1 MRIAAKNFLLL
12 TSGHFFYKICPKGTP
27 TMNANENLSS
37 KIKVLIAKPGLDGHD
52 RGAKVIV
59 HTLKDAGMEVIY
71 SGLHN
76 TIDEIVNTA
85 LKENVDVIGMSIYSG
100 AHLPLGQKLM
110 GLLKEKG
117 LSNKLVLVGG
127 NIPQQDI
134 KALKDFGITGV
145 FPTGA
150 NLNEIV
156 TFINERIK
164 K

>member
-1 MRIAAKNFLLL
+1 
-12 TSGHFFYKICPKGTP
+12 
-27 TMNANENLSS
+27 MNANENLSR

-76 TIDEIVNTA
+76 TIDEIVDTA

-100 AHLPLGQKLM
+100 AHLPLSQKLM
-110 GLLKEKG
+110 ELLKEKN

-134 KALKDFGITGV
+134 EALKNYGIHGV

>member
-1 MRIAAKNFLLL
+1 
-12 TSGHFFYKICPKGTP
+12 
-27 TMNANENLSS
+27 MNANEHLNK

-59 HTLKDAGMEVIY
+59 HTLKDAGMDVLY

-76 TIDEIVNTA
+76 TIDEIVDTA

-100 AHLPLGQKLM
+100 AHLPLCQKLM
-110 GLLKEKG
+110 ELLKEKG
-117 LSNKLVLVGG
+117 LSNQLVLVGG

-134 KALKDFGITGV
+134 DALKKYGVHGV

-156 TFINERIK
+156 NFINERVK